1 MGLFSREVVVDAEEA
16 REVDESFSRL
26 QSALMMS
33 FVGGL
38 LLAAVLW
45 LAFDQPLIAIILV
58 AFETSGLYLIWTI
71 RRERQRALINFVN
84 PVTGRIE
91 LPQGPAEP
99 S

>member
-1 MGLFSREVVVDAEEA
+1 MGLFSRDVVVDAQEA

-26 QSALMMS
+26 QSALTMS

-38 LLAAVLW
+38 VLAAVIW
-45 LAFDQPLIAIILV
+45 LVVDQPLIAIILV
-58 AFETSGLYLIWTI
+58 AFEMSGLYLILTI

-91 LPQGPAEP
+91 LPRGPTEP